1 MDNTTKNIIDGL
13 DHAVRPQDDLF
24 RFVNGTW
31 LASAEIPA
39 DQSQT
44 GGFMDLRLEAEANV
58 REIIQDAVAH
68 AEAGEAGDEERK
80 VAVLYDSFMDEGRIN
95 GLGASPL
102 ADDFAL
108 IDSAATKEE
117 LELAAGRLYQ
127 VGVPMPFGLEVS
139 ADRNNPSE
147 YICWLYQ
154 SGLSLPDE
162 AFYRKEQ
169 YEQFREQFRAFIPTL
184 YALGTGANDAEA
196 KAAAEVIYGV
206 EARLA
211 SHHMSAVD
219 SRDTDKTNN
228 VLTWDELLEA
238 APGFGWTTAF
248 SGLGLTREAAPT
260 LLVMMPDAL
269 AGFAREWAAADME
282 QLKTYLRWNVVR
294 ARAPYLSQD
303 IAQANFNF
311 FGKVLHGA
319 EEMRD
324 RWKRAVALIDGTLG
338 EAVGKLYVERHFPP
352 HHKALMEQLV
362 DDLLAA
368 YHYSISTLDWMTEET
383 RERALAKLAT
393 TVTKIGYPDKWRDY
407 SALEITDSLVGNVR
421 AAEKFDSDWQLGKLG
436 TPVDRDEW
444 FMNPQTVNAYYNP
457 VANEIVFPAAI
468 LQPPFFDA
476 EADAAYNYG
485 GIGAVI
491 GHEIG
496 HAFDD
501 QGSKYDG
508 EGRLQN
514 WWTDEDRAEFEK
526 RTASLVGQYDVYVP
540 AQLVGTPHHV
550 SGALTLG
557 ENIGDLGGLSI
568 ALKAY
573 DIAMKRE
580 GHASSAHA
588 PVIEG
593 FTGRQ
598 RVFLNWARIWKNKR
612 RDEIAINYLAIDPH
626 SPSEFRCNGVVKN
639 VDAFAEE
646 FGVVEGDELYLAP
659 EERVRIW

>member
-108 IDSAATKEE
+108 IDSAATKED

-162 AFYRKEQ
+162 AFYREEQ

>member
-80 VAVLYDSFMDEGRIN
+80 VAALYDSFMDEGRIN

-117 LELAAGRLYQ
+117 LELTAGRLYQ

-162 AFYRKEQ
+162 AFYREEQ

-196 KAAAEVIYGV
+196 KAAAEVIYDV

-580 GHASSAHA
+580 GHASSAQA

>member
-162 AFYRKEQ
+162 AFYREEQ

-580 GHASSAHA
+580 GHASSAQA

>member
-44 GGFMDLRLEAEANV
+44 GGFMDLHLEAEANV

-68 AEAGEAGDEERK
+68 AEAGEAGDEESK

-162 AFYRKEQ
+162 AFYREEQ

-248 SGLGLTREAAPT
+248 SGLGLTREAAPI

>member
-44 GGFMDLRLEAEANV
+44 GGFMDLHLEAEANV

-162 AFYRKEQ
+162 AFYREEQ

>member
-162 AFYRKEQ
+162 AFYREEQ

>member
-162 AFYRKEQ
+162 AFYREEQ

-260 LLVMMPDAL
+260 LLMMMPDAL

>member
-162 AFYRKEQ
+162 AFYREEQ

-646 FGVVEGDELYLAP
+646 FGVVEGDELYLSP

>member
-80 VAVLYDSFMDEGRIN
+80 VAVLYDSFMDESRIN

-162 AFYRKEQ
+162 AFYREEQ

>member
-162 AFYRKEQ
+162 AFYREEQ

-580 GHASSAHA
+580 GHDSSAHA

>member
-162 AFYRKEQ
+162 AFYREEQ

-260 LLVMMPDAL
+260 LLMMMPDAL

-476 EADAAYNYG
+476 KADAAYNYG

>member
-1 MDNTTKNIIDGL
+1 MDNTTKDIIDGI
-13 DHAVRPQDDLF
+13 DASVRPQDDLF
-24 RFVNGTW
+24 RHVNGKW
-31 LASAEIPA
+31 LATAQIPA

-44 GGFMDLRLEAEANV
+44 GGFTDLRLESEAAV
-58 REIIQDAVAH
+58 HEIILDAVAH
-68 AEAGEAGDEERK
+68 VQAGQAGDEERK
-80 VAVLYDSFMDEGRIN
+80 VAALYDSFMDEDRIN

-102 ADDFAL
+102 VEDFAL
-108 IDSAATKEE
+108 IDEATTKEE
-117 LELAAGRLYQ
+117 LEHVVGRLYQ

-147 YICWLYQ
+147 YISWLYQ

-162 AFYRKEQ
+162 AFYREQQ
-169 YEQFREQFRAFIPTL
+169 YEQFRELFKDFIPTL
-184 YALGTGANDAEA
+184 YALATGVNDAEA
-196 KAAAEVIYGV
+196 KAAADVIYDV
-206 EARLA
+206 ESRLA

-219 SRDTDKTNN
+219 SRDSDKTNN
-228 VLTWDELLEA
+228 VLSWDELLEA
-238 APGFGWTTAF
+238 TPGFGWTTAF
-248 SGLGLTREAAPT
+248 SGLGLAREQAPT
-260 LLVMMPDAL
+260 FLVMMPQAL
-269 AGFAREWAAADME
+269 AGFAREWSGADID
-282 QLKTYLRWNVVR
+282 QLKTYLRWNVIR

-303 IAQANFNF
+303 IAQTNFNF
-311 FGKVLHGA
+311 FGKVLSGA
-319 EEMRD
+319 TEMRD
-324 RWKRAVALIDGTLG
+324 RWKRAVSLVDATLG

-352 HHKALMEQLV
+352 HHKELMEQLV
-362 DDLLAA
+362 EDLLAA
-368 YHYSISTLDWMTEET
+368 YHDSIATLEWMTDAT
-383 RERALAKLAT
+383 REKALAKLAT
-393 TVTKIGYPDKWRDY
+393 TVTKIGYPDTWRDY
-407 SALEITDSLVGNVR
+407 AALEITDSLVGNVR
-421 AAEKFDSDWQLGKLG
+421 AAQKFESDRQIGKLG
-436 TPVDRDEW
+436 TPVDRSEW

-476 EADAAYNYG
+476 EADPAYNYG

-508 EGRLQN
+508 EGRLKN
-514 WWTDEDRAEFEK
+514 WWTDHDRAEFEK

-540 AQLVGTPHHV
+540 VQLAGTPHHV
-550 SGALTLG
+550 NGSLTLG

-573 DIAMKRE
+573 DIAMRRE
-580 GHASSAHA
+580 GYPSSSQA

-593 FTGRQ
+593 YTGRQ

-612 RDEIAINYLAIDPH
+612 RDEIAINLLAIDPH
-626 SPSEFRCNGVVKN
+626 SPAEFRCNGVVKN

-646 FGVVEGDELYLAP
+646 FGVSEGDELYLAP